1 MKSVAFVVLSLF
13 LSASS
18 FAEQLELPLE
28 PRQCVTLDQA
38 KTALNNYLSPLVGRS
53 LNDDFYWII
62 DGEFILTKDDVK
74 RALKS
79 LSWDSK
85 SFKYQTAAIVDGYCA
100 AGASCWGWYTVD
112 CAGKIDALVDGED

>member
-1 MKSVAFVVLSLF
+1 MKSVMFVFLSLF
-13 LSASS
+13 LSLSC

-28 PRQCVTLDQA
+28 PKQCIEINQA
-38 KTALNNYLSPLVGRS
+38 KAVLNNYLAPLVGQS
-53 LNDDFYWII
+53 LNDEFYWII
-62 DGEFILTKDDVK
+62 DGEYTLTTDDVK

-79 LSWDSK
+79 LTWNAK
-85 SFKYQTAAIVDGYCA
+85 SFKYQTSAIIDGYCA